1 MSFWHRLS
9 GSHINYAMSQAIYL
23 SYLHDEKS
31 IRAKLPLGR
40 YWPAFLLPGAAERLA
55 FSRHCTAFGEVE
67 WWLCW
72 HRLPRIARQSQ
83 ANDSGRL
90 PQPPNLAAHWQEPLL
105 LQAKALGFAS
115 QIIEDFG
122 GEEQCRQELQK
133 AGKTYIDG
141 KNLLI
146 YWAMEKVKRQNP
158 RQIQVILPGR
168 CRAAGMLPRA
178 LLDWLCRQAN
188 SLIFWGYPWPELEL
202 WQKQAGYRTGTI
214 IGNRPQAEAEGC
226 REALEKFD
234 QEKAPGVMLL
244 DLTKGRCLAGGEN
257 LTYSETAFYIKGEP
271 RRLTPV
277 QAEVL
282 LYCRSPKL
290 WQLLQERPARECQ
303 EELLDLATALQ
314 RAGCRVG

>member
-1 MSFWHRLS
+1 
-9 GSHINYAMSQAIYL
+9 MSQAIYL

-40 YWPAFLLPGAAERLA
+40 YWPAFLLPAAVEKLA

-72 HRLPRIARQSQ
+72 HRLPRHQ
-83 ANDSGRL
+83 DSRRT
-90 PQPPNLAAHWQEPLL
+90 PAVPSLAGHWQEPLL
-105 LQAKALGFAS
+105 VQARALGLAP
-115 QIIEDFG
+115 QIVEDLG
-122 GEEQCRQELQK
+122 GEEMCRRELER

-141 KNLLI
+141 KNLLVF
-146 YWAMEKVKRQNP
+146 WSMEKVKRQNP
-158 RQIQVILPGR
+158 RQIQVILPGG
-168 CRAAGMLPRA
+168 CRGAGMLPRA
-178 LLDWLCRQAN
+178 LLDWLCQQAN

-214 IGNRPQAEAEGC
+214 IGNRPQAESAGR
-226 REALEKFD
+226 REAIEKFY
-234 QEKAPGVMLL
+234 QEKAPGIMLL
-244 DLTKGRCLAGGEN
+244 DLAQCRCLAEGQS
-257 LTYSETAFYIKGEP
+257 LAYSETAFYVKGEP

-290 WQLLQERPARECQ
+290 WQLLQERQTWEYRK
-303 EELLDLATALQ
+303 ELLDLAAALQ
-314 RAGCRVG
+314 RVGCRVG